1 MDRRQLQSLLPSS
14 SGSNN
19 TNHSAGSSRSGR
31 AERLVRNRITRVGTA
46 CESCKRRRSKAGI
59 QCTFDPSLDGR
70 RAGHREDREA
80 LALQNRLLTALLQVV
95 RFRSTA
101 QVEAVIKCIREDDP
115 THDIFATIQ
124 DCLQQLD
131 EGEPVASSG
140 VDGLQSDFQPQLPA
154 TSSAEESEKVGS
166 ADVVCLGRDTSG
178 KEATYETSTP
188 PSHGDGEDENQPN
201 NRPDGKICPTCNQ
214 PSLAATDALTPPESA
229 HEHLGHS
236 VPDEQYAHGT
246 DLHSGKAHHS
256 CGATPPNT
264 TTSSS
269 RWQSN
274 VGDLQQN
281 RQGWHFTLCAPGT
294 HSAHPTRAV
303 AVNQVEER
311 APKTDASYQ
320 LVAQYAAQDISP
332 STTSV
337 ESPNTR
343 GASYSHVSPL
353 YGIQTLI
360 MKEKTPLSDIITGFM
375 DNAQALLSYGVSPSS
390 VLGSD
395 VIDVELFFRD
405 RTREDEFTVCS
416 WACEVWRSF
425 HDWDVYVRLAQILAY
440 ATVMRWMLVPTA
452 QSYAAI
458 PAILKPRPIQ
468 YLVPHHIALDF
479 LPLPPLREALIK
491 NLRDWMTALPAAPLS
506 VNWVRGMDTAV
517 VWDDQRRRR
526 LLSREFV
533 QHITNY
539 QNWSV
544 GESILDTFPEVEGLI
559 RLDRK

>member
-19 TNHSAGSSRSGR
+19 TNLSAGSSRSGR
-31 AERLVRNRITRVGTA
+31 AERLARNKITR
-46 CESCKRRRSKAGI
+46 AGV

-80 LALQNRLLTALLQVV
+80 LAVQNRLLTALFQVV

-101 QVEAVIKCIREDDP
+101 QVEAVIKCIREVDP

-131 EGEPVASSG
+131 EGEPAASGG
-140 VDGLQSDFQPQLPA
+140 VDGLQSDFQLQLLA
-154 TSSAEESEKVGS
+154 TSSTEESEKDDS
-166 ADVVCLGRDTSG
+166 DVVCLDRDTYG
-178 KEATYETSTP
+178 QEAAYEISTP
-188 PSHGDGEDENQPN
+188 PSHGDGKDENPPN
-201 NRPDGKICPTCNQ
+201 SRPNGRICPTCNQ
-214 PSLAATDALTPPESA
+214 PSPASTDTLSPSESA
-229 HEHLGHS
+229 HEHPGHS
-236 VPDEQYAHGT
+236 VADEQNAQGT
-246 DLHSGKAHHS
+246 DFRSGRAHHA

-274 VGDLQQN
+274 IGDLQQN
-281 RQGWHFTLCAPGT
+281 RRGWHFTLCAPGT
-294 HSAHPTRAV
+294 HSAHPTEAA

-311 APKTDASYQ
+311 AQQTHSSYQ
-320 LVAQYAAQDISP
+320 LVAQHAAQGTSP
-332 STTSV
+332 STTSA
-337 ESPNTR
+337 EGPNTR
-343 GASYSHVSPL
+343 GASHSHGSPL

-395 VIDVELFFRD
+395 VIDVDLFFRD

-440 ATVMRWMLVPTA
+440 TTVMRWMLVPTA

-458 PAILKPRPIQ
+458 PAILRPRPIQ

-506 VNWVRGMDTAV
+506 VNWVRGIDTAV

-526 LLSREFV
+526 RLSQEFV
-533 QHITNY
+533 QHVTNY